1 MPSTAQDRIQLSVT
15 PTATDRI
22 MAFESKT
29 FKKLT
34 DAIAHDPKGKVLA
47 FDLGVNGAKKFS
59 VVDPSTWHETIFS
72 RDVNAYEVLL
82 NTTPTRLFMD
92 IDSPV
97 ENGDVHLPDLL
108 RAFHKFTQDRYQF
121 ERVVVLTANSE
132 TKYSY
137 HLIFPD
143 AVFSSVNT
151 GMKLFV
157 WSFSNWYCQRYIYD
171 EQSNFTFCTKT
182 GKPKSVL
189 DHCVYTTNRCFRLCG
204 QSKRG
209 KKSPP
214 LNIMHSLSFDS
225 ASLKDTVLQWDALKV
240 TVDALKVTVDGAI
253 LEEMLPS
260 TIPFPMNALCY
271 KQQQNKTKPDTDPK
285 SVSGENTMDASGNNY
300 VNSRSVTWR
309 MVNNGTVDVTYNVKK
324 STGMKNVL
332 HVRSDTDILS
342 VLDARQLR
350 LMGFQEFFLPI
361 LESLAT
367 SNELSDDQLIEWTG
381 KRSHKRASV
390 LVNAARAKPP
400 VTFDRVEGFDCTT
413 LNVTCEYALKFLRY
427 REHWD
432 VMDVRHGDR
441 RIRDKNDNEEKAGCT
456 PEIDRWAYPTEQ
468 TGFKVLQSSEL
479 RPWLSTLMHRDSEFK
494 STINQ
499 RRRLI
504 RVTGKMG
511 VGKTTGILQ
520 YAVAQLRKGLVQNV
534 VYLAP
539 RRILAEM
546 TAERVKT
553 MRPPTRDNTR
563 FRFNV
568 LLYHHGSLDK
578 TAMYQKPPNEF
589 YDDVDITS
597 VIDKHDDGVEYLYKQ
612 ERNFVSACINS
623 IQCVPHNPDILIVD
637 EIGMSVGNMFLN
649 WTRQAKGTID
659 FGASE
664 VGAKVPGHG
673 VEFEVSSKDL
683 KLIQNITDVM
693 RNSRVTF
700 LLEARM
706 TKKLVD
712 AYNAMYEW
720 PTTMRHYLKNIAIGD
735 KLPKGYSDVKVLKRW
750 VSSKIKSGSTCV
762 PKYSEEAN
770 KVCLEHAPVDVMIHN
785 DSPGNDSDVKRRTI
799 FDKVIEHPNHRSIK
813 ARIVAATVYE
823 NRTAVVYVSSA
834 SAGARVIKDIQ
845 AICADKGLKN
855 TPHIRYVTA
864 ETLAA
869 VKDKTAA
876 VNEYI
881 NEARVIVLSNVI
893 GAGPSYDQPHAFDE
907 AYMIVDCSLG
917 CPTVLDMIQ
926 LSARVRS
933 IASKTLHISVESSR
947 SPLTRT
953 DIDKQTSLLTKY
965 INFIPEIITYYIGI
979 YKTSYALGQ
988 MNLHAKTAM
997 RHALLEAY
1005 SVYFQDRDEYRL
1017 PEMCFWREKEKTVD
1031 EQDTQTVYKNGTE
1044 GLAKPTKRNKIVT
1057 RMQKEQSMAI
1067 CNANRMR
1074 KATRRNNDMVRR
1086 LRKDPL
1092 RQHLVAG
1099 NKRSVYRNNVL
1110 NDDTTVPVK
1119 RYKLAQSIN
1128 KNGENTK
1135 FHVAIPMPC
1144 KQSKRIDALTTD
1156 GEIVSLAIHAENTV
1170 IEKSLNKDTEKIP
1183 STALDTTYT
1192 PDTSASTIAARNDK
1206 LTRS

>member
-1 MPSTAQDRIQLSVT
+1 M
-15 PTATDRI
+15 
-22 MAFESKT
+22 
-29 FKKLT
+29 
-34 DAIAHDPKGKVLA
+34 
-47 FDLGVNGAKKFS
+47 DLR
-59 VVDPSTWHETIFS
+59 P
-72 RDVNAYEVLL
+72 
-82 NTTPTRLFMD
+82 
-92 IDSPV
+92 
-97 ENGDVHLPDLL
+97 
-108 RAFHKFTQDRYQF
+108 
-121 ERVVVLTANSE
+121 
-132 TKYSY
+132 
-137 HLIFPD
+137 
-143 AVFSSVNT
+143 
-151 GMKLFV
+151 
-157 WSFSNWYCQRYIYD
+157 
-171 EQSNFTFCTKT
+171 
-182 GKPKSVL
+182 
-189 DHCVYTTNRCFRLCG
+189 
-204 QSKRG
+204 
-209 KKSPP
+209 
-214 LNIMHSLSFDS
+214 
-225 ASLKDTVLQWDALKV
+225 
-240 TVDALKVTVDGAI
+240 
-253 LEEMLPS
+253 
-260 TIPFPMNALCY
+260 
-271 KQQQNKTKPDTDPK
+271 
-285 SVSGENTMDASGNNY
+285 
-300 VNSRSVTWR
+300 
-309 MVNNGTVDVTYNVKK
+309 
-324 STGMKNVL
+324 
-332 HVRSDTDILS
+332 
-342 VLDARQLR
+342 
-350 LMGFQEFFLPI
+350 
-361 LESLAT
+361 
-367 SNELSDDQLIEWTG
+367 
-381 KRSHKRASV
+381 
-390 LVNAARAKPP
+390 
-400 VTFDRVEGFDCTT
+400 
-413 LNVTCEYALKFLRY
+413 
-427 REHWD
+427 
-432 VMDVRHGDR
+432 GDR
-441 RIRDKNDNEEKAGCT
+441 RIRDKNGNKKENT
-456 PEIDRWAYPTEQ
+456 TSREIDRWAYPTAQ
-468 TGFKVLQSSEL
+468 AGFKVLQSNEL
-479 RPWLSTLMHRDSEFK
+479 RPWLSTILNQDNKFK
-494 STINQ
+494 NTANQ
-499 RRRLI
+499 RRRLF

-511 VGKTTGILQ
+511 SGKTTGILQ
-520 YAVAQLRKGLVQNV
+520 YAVAQLREGRVNNF

-539 RRILAEM
+539 RQILAQM
-546 TAERVKT
+546 TASRVRN
-553 MRPPTRDNTR
+553 MRPQIISTARHK
-563 FRFNV
+563 FNH
-568 LLYHHGSLDK
+568 LLYHHGSPDK
-578 TAMYQKPPNEF
+578 TAVYQRRSGRHYYGEEIHSVISK
-589 YDDVDITS
+589 YDDGE
-597 VIDKHDDGVEYLYKQ
+597 KYMYAR

-623 IQCVPHNPDILIVD
+623 IECVPQNPDILIVD

-649 WTRQAKGTID
+649 WNRHAKDTID
-659 FGASE
+659 FEASE
-664 VGAKVPGHG
+664 DGAKVPGHG
-673 VEFEVSSKDL
+673 VAKMTNDL
-683 KLIQNITDVM
+683 ELIEKIAHVM
-693 RNSRVTF
+693 RNSRLTF

-712 AYNAMYEW
+712 AYSAVYKW
-720 PTTMRHYLKNIAIGD
+720 PTTMHNYLTNIRHGD
-735 KLPKGYSDVKVLKRW
+735 KIPNGHSNVKSWKRW
-750 VSSKIKSGSTCV
+750 VSDKTKKSNACSGSAPPV
-762 PKYSEEAN
+762 PKYCKETNSA
-770 KVCLEHAPVDVMIHN
+770 CLEHSPVDVMIHN
-785 DSPGNDSDVKRRTI
+785 DLSGNGSDVKRLTI